1 MSKVNFVSEF
11 NLFMRFARDN
21 SLSMRERMF
30 WIALF
35 YIANDRATF
44 NEQTQ
49 EYDWPDDFIQV
60 SNGEINL
67 YCCLDKRA
75 IETLRNGLKQRGL
88 IDFQPGQK
96 NKRNPAYKINYLS
109 VNVGNKIAPNTDP
122 NNVSST
128 DPNNA
133 PNTDPNNV
141 SNIDPSSVP
150 NNTENAEVLGTKMHP
165 TVSPYSKYKSSPNQ
179 TQSRLKGKPNGGSE
193 QRSTSERDGWQA
205 KPFTGEFGFLDMG
218 ETGKECVG
226 FVPLPWEEGCV

>member
-11 NLFMRFARDN
+11 NSFMRYARDN
-21 SLSMRERMF
+21 SLSLRERML

-35 YIANDRATF
+35 YVANDRATY

-60 SNGEINL
+60 SNGELNL

-109 VNVGNKIAPNTDP
+109 AGNVGDKTVP
-122 NNVSST
+122 NNT
-128 DPNNA
+128 PNNA
-133 PNTDPNNV
+133 PNH
-141 SNIDPSSVP
+141 VP
-150 NNTENAEVLGTKMHP
+150 NNAPNRVPDAAPSRAGNGQAYGTNLHP
-165 TVSPYSKYKSSPNQ
+165 TMPPYTQNRFINQ
-179 TQSRLKGKPNGGSE
+179 SQKGGGTGSNAGSRQNTPRTEMGGFV
-193 QRSTSERDGWQA
+193 D
-205 KPFTGEFGFLDMG
+205 LDE
-218 ETGKECVG
+218 ETPGCDG
-226 FVPLPWEEGCV
+226 FVPLPWEEGYA

>member
-11 NLFMRFARDN
+11 NLFMRYARDN
-21 SLSMRERMF
+21 SLSLRERML

-49 EYDWPDDFIQV
+49 EYDWPDGFIQV
-60 SNGEINL
+60 SNGELNL

-96 NKRNPAYKINYLS
+96 NKKNPAYKINYLS
-109 VNVGNKIAPNTDP
+109 VNVGYKKVPNDAP
-122 NNVSST
+122 NNVPN
-128 DPNNA
+128 DAPNNTTNDA
-133 PNTDPNNV
+133 PNNV
-141 SNIDPSSVP
+141 LNPAPTDA
-150 NNTENAEVLGTKMHP
+150 ENDGVLGAKMHP
-165 TVSPYSKYKSSPNQ
+165 TIPPYPKDKYINHPQNGYRGGSNGSQ
-179 TQSRLKGKPNGGSE
+179 RQRYTSDRNGGGS
-193 QRSTSERDGWQA
+193 QPATDD
-205 KPFTGEFGFLDMG
+205 FGFVDLSKNG
-218 ETGKECVG
+218 GNCEG

>member
-11 NLFMRFARDN
+11 NSFMRYARDN
-21 SLSMRERMF
+21 SLSLRERML

-35 YIANDRATF
+35 YIANDRAMY

-60 SNGEINL
+60 SNGELNL

-109 VNVGNKIAPNTDP
+109 AGNVGDKTVP
-122 NNVSST
+122 NNT
-128 DPNNA
+128 PNNA
-133 PNTDPNNV
+133 PNRVPDAA
-141 SNIDPSSVP
+141 PSRTG
-150 NNTENAEVLGTKMHP
+150 NGQAYGTNLHP
-165 TVSPYSKYKSSPNQ
+165 TMPPYTQNRFINQSQKGGGTGSSAG
-179 TQSRLKGKPNGGSE
+179 SRQNTPRTEMGGFVDL
-193 QRSTSERDGWQA
+193 DGEA
-205 KPFTGEFGFLDMG
+205 PGCD
-218 ETGKECVG
+218 G
-226 FVPLPWEEGCV
+226 FVPLPWEEGYA